1 MSARRI
7 RVLVVE
13 DSRFMRGVISQ
24 ILGADPQIDVVGCAS
39 DGIEAVEAVA
49 TLAPDVVTMDVDM
62 PRADGLS
69 AVETIMAQ
77 FPTPILMI
85 SAFTRPNSA
94 AALRALELGAVDFVA
109 KPSFTVDIG
118 LEALR
123 GEILKKVRMAARV
136 RPVRTAKRAAAR
148 PDASRDVASVRALGE
163 DWRPCVAI
171 AASTGGPAAL
181 LTTVPEL
188 PRDLAASVIVLQHM
202 PAPYTGQLAREL
214 AARSAV
220 AVKEAEDGER
230 LRRGVVYVCPGAHHL
245 AVTAAGRVMLRRAPA
260 NLGEAPSADLALTSV
275 AQHAP
280 AQALGVILTGMG
292 RDGAAGAQAIRRSGG
307 IVMAQDEASCVVY
320 GMPQAALE
328 QGGVDAVVPL
338 NGLVPALLAF
348 VDDLAGIAM
357 RTRGVS

>member
-1 MSARRI
+1 VNSRI

-24 ILGADPQIDVVGCAS
+24 ILGADPQIDVVGCAG

-85 SAFTRPNSA
+85 SAYTRPNSA
-94 AALRALELGAVDFVA
+94 AALRALALGAVDFVA

-148 PDASRDVASVRALGE
+148 TEATGETTWSRDPSE

-181 LTTVPEL
+181 LAAVPEL
-188 PRDLAASVIVLQHM
+188 PRDLAASVVVLQHM
-202 PAPYTGQLAREL
+202 PVPYTGQLAREL
-214 AARSAV
+214 ASRSAV

-230 LRRGVVYVCPGAHHL
+230 LRRGIVYVCPGGHHL
-245 AVTAAGRVMLRRAPA
+245 SVTAAGRVLLRRAAA
-260 NLGEAPSADLALTSV
+260 NLGEAPSADIALASI

-280 AQALGVILTGMG
+280 GQGLGVILTGMG
-292 RDGAAGAQAIRRSGG
+292 RDGAAGAHAIRRSGG
-307 IVMAQDEASCVVY
+307 IVIAQDAASCVVY
-320 GMPQAALE
+320 GMPQAAIE
-328 QGGVDAVVPL
+328 QGGVDAIVPL
-338 NGLVPALLAF
+338 GGLVSALLAF
-348 VDDLAGIAM
+348 VDDLAGVAV
-357 RTRGVS
+357 RGRDVS